1 MAANLKNNEVGV
13 FALGGLE
20 EIGKN
25 MYGVQFQD
33 EILILD
39 CGVLFPD
46 DDLLGID
53 YVINDFQYLLENRDK
68 VKALIISHGHEDHIG
83 GIPFLLQQL
92 NVPIYADPLASAL
105 IRNKL
110 QERGLLRDAQIH
122 EIHEDSVIKF
132 RKTSVRFFRVSH
144 SIPEAF
150 GIVVNTP
157 PGNIVFTGDYKFDFT
172 PVGKPANLH
181 RMAQLGEEGV
191 LLMMGDSTNSEVST
205 FTMSERIVGESIHS
219 IIQGVEGRV
228 IFATFASNV
237 SRLQQV
243 VETAIETDRKI
254 AVFGRSME
262 NAIKTGQELGYIND
276 HGYDVFINNRELNQY
291 PGHEMIILC
300 TGSQGEPMAALSRIA
315 NGTHRQISLQP
326 EDTVIFSSSPI
337 PGNTTS
343 VNRVI
348 NQLTDAGADVIH
360 GKLNNIHTS
369 GHGSQQEQLL
379 MMRLL
384 KPKYFLPV
392 HGEYR
397 MLNIQAKLAQEVGIP
412 AEHTF
417 VMKSGDM
424 LALTEDSARISGQI
438 PAGDVYVDGSGI
450 GDVGNVVLRD
460 RKILSE
466 NGLVI
471 ITATIDYENKQL
483 ISGPDIM
490 SRGFIYMRE
499 SEELIQTIQNSV
511 KAAIN
516 RGLNESGNDVNEKL
530 IRDII
535 FDTVHPLL
543 YDETERK
550 PMILP
555 VLLDIN
561 KGVRRRSNK
570 QDEAQSDGHEKPK
583 QANRNGKRNHRKKA

>member
-1 MAANLKNNEVGV
+1 MAINLKNNEVGV
-13 FALGGLE
+13 FAIGGLN

-33 EILILD
+33 EIILLD
-39 CGVLFPD
+39 CGILFPD

-53 YVINDFQYLLENRDK
+53 YIINDFSYILENK
-68 VKALIISHGHEDHIG
+68 EKIKALIVSHGHEDHIG
-83 GIPFLLQQL
+83 GIPFLLMEL

-110 QERGLLRDAQIH
+110 SERGLLRDANIT
-122 EIHEDSVIKF
+122 EYDEDTVIKF
-132 RKTSVRFFRVSH
+132 RKTSIRFYRTTH
-144 SIPEAF
+144 SIPEAY
-150 GIVVNTP
+150 GIVVHTP

-172 PVGKPANLH
+172 PVGEPANLH
-181 RMAQLGEEGV
+181 KMAELGSNGV
-191 LLMMGDSTNSEVST
+191 LLMLGDSTNAEIPN
-205 FTMSERIVGESIHS
+205 FTMSERVVGKSINN
-219 IIQGVEGRV
+219 IIQSVNGRV

-243 VETAIETDRKI
+243 VDTAIRTNRKI

-262 NAIKTGQELGYIND
+262 NAIKTGKELGYINEGD
-276 HGYDVFINNRELNQY
+276 HEIFINNREINNY
-291 PGHEMIILC
+291 PSDEMIILC

-315 NGTHRQISLQP
+315 NNTHRQISMQP
-326 EDTVIFSSSPI
+326 DDTVIFSSSPI
-337 PGNTTS
+337 PGNTRS

-348 NQLTDAGADVIH
+348 NQLTEAGVNVIH
-360 GKLNNIHTS
+360 GKMNNIHTS

-384 KPKYFLPV
+384 KPKYFMPV

-397 MLNIQAKLAQEVGIP
+397 MLSIQTKLAELVGIP
-412 AEHTF
+412 RENSF
-417 VMKSGDM
+417 VLSNGDM
-424 LALTEDSARISGQI
+424 LALTANSARRAGHFQ
-438 PAGDVYVDGSGI
+438 AGDVYVDGSGI

-460 RKILSE
+460 RKQLSE
-466 NGLVI
+466 DGLVI
-471 ITATIDYENKQL
+471 VTATLDYENKQL

-499 SEELIQTIQNSV
+499 SGDMINDIQQAMKS
-511 KAAIN
+511 AIN
-516 RGLNESGNDVNEKL
+516 RGLNENGNNITEKT

-535 FDTVHPLL
+535 FETIKPLL
-543 YDETERK
+543 FEKTERT
-550 PMILP
+550 PIILP

-561 KGVRRRSNK
+561 KGVRKRRQVNK
-570 QDEAQSDGHEKPK
+570 
-583 QANRNGKRNHRKKA
+583 